1 MAREPKTLE
10 DWHIAIASDPG
21 NSANY
26 RGRGTAYAR
35 MGQPQHALADFS
47 TAIELD
53 PSDGANYRERG
64 TAYGQL
70 GEIDRAIADLDVAIL
85 WDKSDADA
93 YCRRATL
100 HVLMGDRENAKNDL
114 LDVLR
119 IEPENI
125 EARYQLGL
133 ILGEPAAPAQGGIE
147 GVVKLL
153 WSRLPRGPGGVI
165 LYAVL
170 FAVALFLLFGLCT
183 GPNKETASQ
192 IEKTSSDQRYVAALT
207 SMRKSMPHG

>member
-1 MAREPKTLE
+1 MAREPNTLE

-53 PSDGANYRERG
+53 PSDAANYRERG

-70 GEIDRAIADLDVAIL
+70 GESDRAIADLDVAIL
-85 WDKSDADA
+85 WDKNDADA
-93 YCRRATL
+93 YYRRAML
-100 HVLMGDRENAKNDL
+100 HILMGDRENAKNDL

-119 IEPENI
+119 IDPEHV
-125 EARYQLGL
+125 EARYQFGL
-133 ILGEPAAPAQGGIE
+133 IREGPAPPARERRE
-147 GVVKLL
+147 GVVKFV
-153 WSRLPRGPGGVI
+153 WGRLPRGPGDVSSTPFY
-165 LYAVL
+165 LYWRCFSYSSYARIQM
-170 FAVALFLLFGLCT
+170 A
-183 GPNKETASQ
+183 KERVQ
-192 IEKTSSDQRYVAALT
+192 EQR
-207 SMRKSMPHG
+207 